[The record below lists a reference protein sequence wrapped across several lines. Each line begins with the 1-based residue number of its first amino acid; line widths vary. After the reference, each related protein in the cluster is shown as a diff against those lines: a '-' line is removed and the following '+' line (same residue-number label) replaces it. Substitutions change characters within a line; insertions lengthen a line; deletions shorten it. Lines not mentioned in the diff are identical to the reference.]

1 MAPKGPKRRVAAAP
15 AAAPPASP
23 APGGFDDATIAALLC
38 EVEHNLDAIRKHRVL
53 KDIMEAD
60 PLPVHEGGSQAP
72 FDQASCKKVLESG
85 GTYTCGI
92 NFMWHR

>member
-38 EVEHNLDAIRKHRVL
+38 EVEHNLDVIRKHKVF
-53 KDIMEAD
+53 KDIMDAE
-60 PLPVHEGGSQAP
+60 PLPIAEG
-72 FDQASCKKVLESG
+72 
-85 GTYTCGI
+85 
-92 NFMWHR
+92 